1 MDDQFIDSNFDSVVY
16 NYQDKE
22 VSSLNEYLNET
33 KFIFSTAKVNDTVS
47 ERILDEDSNVSSA
60 ESSEKITVESISPIT
75 SSDVF
80 SKKES
85 FIENSSTKIKNKP
98 LDKGLSTKSVVTIS
112 SDQKH
117 DHEKSKQKSLSHE
130 PPLKKI
136 CLLSQSKE
144 SSGINVSECI
154 EKNKDITK
162 KTQRNDFIEE
172 QIETILTMK
181 RLGLEAPKKYPKEN
195 VRPELTST
203 QELIESQEASQESVG
218 TKFLQQEL
226 AAQWGSDEE
235 EEKAFES
242 HHQHFSML
250 QKLNHHL
257 PDILK
262 LPLSYIE

>member
-1 MDDQFIDSNFDSVVY
+1 MDDQFIDYSFHSVIY

-22 VSSLNEYLNET
+22 VSSLNEFLNEA
-33 KFIFSTAKVNDTVS
+33 KFNFFNVQVNDTAV
-47 ERILDEDSNVSSA
+47 ETNLDENNIVSCA
-60 ESSEKITVESISPIT
+60 ESSEKITIESISPIT
-75 SSDVF
+75 KSEVF

-85 FIENSSTKIKNKP
+85 FIENSSTEIKNKS
-98 LDKGLSTKSVVTIS
+98 LIKGLCTKSAVTTS

-117 DHEKSKQKSLSHE
+117 DHEKTKQKSLSDE
-130 PPLKKI
+130 PPLKKV

-162 KTQRNDFIEE
+162 KTQRNNFIEE
-172 QIETILTMK
+172 QIKTILTMK
-181 RLGLEAPKKYPKEN
+181 QLGLEAPKKYQKEIS
-195 VRPELTST
+195 RPELTST
-203 QELIESQEASQESVG
+203 QELIESEEVSQESVG
-218 TKFLQQEL
+218 TKLLQQEL

-250 QKLNHHL
+250 KKLNHHL
-257 PDILK
+257 PEILR
-262 LPLSYIE
+262 LPSSYI